1 MAATVLS
8 DEVTLF
14 FVSHALCDIV
24 ISAVEDCS
32 LTTGSSTKVV
42 CCFQA
47 YQYMFPS
54 VFSASSNT
62 GL

>member
-42 CCFQA
+42 CCFS
-47 YQYMFPS
+47 S
-54 VFSASSNT
+54 VSIHVSFSFHCQ
-62 GL
+62 